1 MKCFEGRDLII
12 IKMILVHSLS
22 VSSYVAFE
30 YRLKIV
36 LEKNNEKRF
45 NEMSEMKNCSEE
57 VDFTAASVS
66 HVLAHVFG
74 SPGASATEVAD
85 LSGATVLK
93 YLTNSYTNL

>member
-1 MKCFEGRDLII
+1 
-12 IKMILVHSLS
+12 MILVHSLS
-22 VSSYVAFE
+22 VSSYVGFE

-36 LEKNNEKRF
+36 LEKIMKKRF
-45 NEMSEMKNCSEE
+45 NKMSEMKNCSEE
-57 VDFTAASVS
+57 ADYTAASVS
-66 HVLAHVFG
+66 RFLAHVFG